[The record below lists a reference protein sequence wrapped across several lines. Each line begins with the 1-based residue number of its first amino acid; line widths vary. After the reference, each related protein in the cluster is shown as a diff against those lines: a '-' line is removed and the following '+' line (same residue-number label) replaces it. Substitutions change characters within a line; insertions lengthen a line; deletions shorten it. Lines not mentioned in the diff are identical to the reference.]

1 MIGHVD
7 HGKTALVR
15 ALTGTETDRLAEE
28 RRRGISIVLG
38 FAYLEVPGRGVLDLV
53 DVPGHERFV
62 RAMVAGATGIGAVLL
77 VVAANEG
84 ARPQTLEHLAIA
96 RLLGVRRGVVAVTK
110 ADLVSPEE
118 AEAAATAAG
127 RLAAEVGGLSGARV
141 VLTSAVTGRGVG
153 ELRAALADL
162 LASTPEPED
171 EGFFHLPVDR
181 AFAVAGFGAVV
192 TGTLRRGTIA
202 AGDEVELL
210 PAGLRARVRGLQVHG
225 LPVERA
231 GPGRRVAVNLR
242 GLKAADLSPGWSL
255 ATPGMVARARWL
267 DVELRLLPARASAG
281 LRRSGPAAAR
291 HDRGRGAP
299 APARPRGAWRRAR
312 RRSASCAAPRT
323 SPRRRASR
331 SSCAPARPP

>member
-1 MIGHVD
+1 MRTLTQDVRTLTVGVIGHVD
-7 HGKTALVR
+7 HGKTVLVR

-38 FAYLEVPGRGVLDLV
+38 FAHLEVPGRGVLDLV

-110 ADLVSPEE
+110 A
-118 AEAAATAAG
+118 
-127 RLAAEVGGLSGARV
+127 
-141 VLTSAVTGRGVG
+141 RGMG

-181 AFAVAGFGAVV
+181 AFAAAGFGAVV
-192 TGTLRRGTIA
+192 TGTLRRGAIGV
-202 AGDEVELL
+202 GDEVELL

-231 GPGRRVAVNLR
+231 GPGQRVAVNLR

-267 DVELRLLPARASAG
+267 DVELRLLPDARPLACGDQVRLLLGTTEAVARLRLLDRAG
-281 LRRSGPAAAR
+281 L
-291 HDRGRGAP
+291 AP
-299 APARPRGAWRRAR
+299 GE
-312 RRSASCAAPRT
+312 
-323 SPRRRASR
+323 
-331 SSCAPARPP
+331 